1 MGVAAAEPIRI
12 ATYHTELSR
21 KGPGLL
27 LRDIDRGEDAQI
39 AAVIAVIADVQPD
52 ILVLQGV
59 DYDYELMAL
68 KALRT
73 RLEEAGILYPYIFAR
88 APNIGVPSGADF
100 DGDGRLG
107 EPEDAHSYG
116 WYAGEGGQAIL
127 SRFAV
132 QDDAARDFAQML
144 WADMPSPLWPPEPM
158 PGQEVQ
164 RLSRAGHWIVPLDV
178 AGVPLTLM
186 SFHATTPVFD
196 GPEDRNGRRNHDE
209 ILFWRYYLDG
219 AFGGAPKG
227 PFVIAGNANLDPV
240 DGEGRKTAIQVLLGD
255 TRVQDPKPRSERVE
269 TTPGHKGD
277 PKLDTVTWPGVGS
290 LRVSYVLPSADL
302 QVVDAGVHW
311 PLEGDAAVRAQAAS
325 RHRLVWVDIAL
336 E

>member
-1 MGVAAAEPIRI
+1 MGVVSAEPVRI

-27 LRDIDRGEDAQI
+27 LRDIDRGEDAQV
-39 AAVIAVIADVQPD
+39 AAVIAVIAEVQPD

-73 RLEEAGILYPYIFAR
+73 RLDEAGILYPYIFAR
-88 APNIGVPSGADF
+88 APNIGVLSGADF

-132 QDDAARDFAQML
+132 QDDAARDFTQML
-144 WADMPSPLWPPEPM
+144 WADLPAPLWPPEPS
-158 PGQEVQ
+158 V
-164 RLSRAGHWIVPLDV
+164 L
-178 AGVPLTLM
+178 
-186 SFHATTPVFD
+186 ATTPVFD
-196 GPEDRNGRRNHDE
+196 GPQDRNGRRNHDE

-240 DGEGRKTAIQVLLGD
+240 DGEGRKTAIQVLLRD
-255 TRVQDPKPRSERVE
+255 TRVQDPKPRSDRSE
-269 TTPGHKGD
+269 TTVGHKGD
-277 PKLDTVTWPGVGS
+277 PTLDTVTWPGVGS

-302 QVVDAGVHW
+302 HVVDAGVHW
-311 PLEGDAAVRAQAAS
+311 PLEGDAAVTAQTAS
-325 RHRLVWVDIAL
+325 RHRLVWVDIVL